1 MTKHYVSSSE
11 VPHLW
16 AHQAQDWAKG
26 GNLSFEG
33 KALKSYGLTIAR
45 IVDDCYGTPIAVILD
60 DYDSHTTRHHIN
72 MARRAVYNVL
82 PCVTS
87 IPRIHG
93 ELQHVRNIAALLADA
108 KASASKALT
117 CQPENVEWKLYPA
130 RQRLKDAQDY
140 SIAFALAEPD
150 TTEFDA
156 IVTKALLRKNRLE
169 NDTKRT
175 ERNEKAAKRRVAHLI
190 AGYRAGARYSWREI
204 ARIEAVATDD
214 DKKARNDAI
223 RAKNKIA
230 IAQWLNGYDNHM
242 PYGYIPTTAECAE
255 HDKNVIVRNQERIDL
270 WRRGERVYLPL
281 SRALLRI
288 SGSEIETSLGA
299 RFPIEHAKK
308 AFPLIKACHDNSKSF
323 TPNGHAVHLGHYQLS
338 SVDEAGNVT
347 AGCHRVA
354 WAEIELM
361 ATQLG
366 LE

>member
-33 KALKSYGLTIAR
+33 KTLKSYGLTIGQ

-72 MARRAVYNVL
+72 MARRAAHNVL
-82 PCVTS
+82 ASVTS
-87 IPRIHG
+87 ITNIHDA
-93 ELQHVRNIAALLADA
+93 LNHARNIALLLADA
-108 KASASKALT
+108 KAKAAKALI
-117 CQPENVEWKLYPA
+117 CQPENVEWKLNYA
-130 RQRLKDAQDY
+130 HHRLNEAKDYA
-140 SIAFALAEPD
+140 IAFAIAEPD

-156 IVTKALLRKNRLE
+156 IAIKALERKNRLE

-190 AGYRAGARYSWREI
+190 AGYRAGAHYSWREI
-204 ARIEAVATDD
+204 NRIEAVATED

-223 RAKNKIA
+223 RAQNETA
-230 IAQWLNGYDNHM
+230 IVQWLNGYDNQL
-242 PYGYIPTTAECAE
+242 PYHYTPTDAERAE
-255 HDKNVIVRNQERIDL
+255 HDRNAIARNQERIAL
-270 WRRGERVYLPL
+270 WRNGERVYLPL
-281 SRALLRI
+281 SGALLRI
-288 SGSEIETSLGA
+288 NGSEIETSLGA

-308 AFPLIKACHDNSKSF
+308 AFPLIKACHDNNKSF
-323 TPNGHAVHLGHYQLS
+323 TPNGHAIHLGHYQLS
-338 SVDEAGNVT
+338 SVDSSGNVV

-354 WAEIELM
+354 WIEIELM
-361 ATQLG
+361 AAQLG